1 MISFTKKSLFAKG
14 TCMVQLANTTTGEIM
29 YFGNKFQTSN
39 IQSSVSL
46 GEIRGGLGSG
56 IVAIIPAES
65 SLTVD
70 FAAADFDLRAKA
82 MQMGATVQA
91 GAPAPVCEVVTASGT
106 TLTLEMPNGAPVAQ
120 IGYNKI
126 FGYVQ
131 VVGQESA
138 MSVDGVPYEINPTTG
153 EIQGFHATS
162 GTQYKVWYFVQK
174 ASAELAT
181 ISTSMAGAVCHFTAQ
196 IAVYSNESGQGGNN
210 TGSRVGWLYVII
222 PRLKFDG
229 TGGGLEG
236 DQTTAIQTQLRG
248 TALASDSGVVSATC
262 ADCAEN
268 IFGHYLYVPDQDAG
282 VFTGLAVVG
291 GVVSVPTSQ
300 SAQIPVR
307 LVAQNGDL
315 AIPGSYEEGFS
326 YKLNGA
332 PTGTQVSASGVITAG
347 STEGDA
353 TCTVTYENGGDPLTA
368 TIQVS
373 ITKA

>member
-29 YFGNKFQTSN
+29 YSGNKFQTSN

-153 EIQGFHATS
+153 EIQGFQATS
-162 GTQYKVWYFVQK
+162 DTQYKVWYFVRK
-174 ASAELAT
+174 ASAQMAT
-181 ISTSMAGAVCHFTAQ
+181 ISALFDPKTVHFTAQ
-196 IAVYSNESGQGGNN
+196 LAVYSNDGSGANN
-210 TGSRVGWLYVII
+210 TGSRIGWLYVII

-229 TGGGLEG
+229 TGGGLDG
-236 DQTTAIQTQLRG
+236 DQTTASVQSFTGR
-248 TALASDSGVVSATC
+248 ALSMDELVVSSAC
-262 ADCAEN
+262 SDC
-268 IFGHYLYVPDQDAG
+268 DAG
-282 VFTGLAVVG
+282 TFGYYIYVEDAGASVFEGLAVVG
-291 GVVSVPTSQ
+291 GVVSLPVSTT
-300 SAQIPVR
+300 AQIPVR
-307 LVAQNGDL
+307 LVAQNGEL
-315 AIPGSYEEGFS
+315 VVPGNYSDGFT
-326 YKLNGA
+326 YTPTGA
-332 PTGTQVSASGVITAG
+332 PTGTQVSSAGVIQAG
-347 STEGDA
+347 STPGDFLVKIEYQDG
-353 TCTVTYENGGDPLTA
+353 TETLTA

-373 ITKA
+373 VTGA

>member
-29 YFGNKFQTSN
+29 YSGNKFQTSN

-196 IAVYSNESGQGGNN
+196 IAVYSNESGQSGNN

-262 ADCAEN
+262 ADCADN

>member
-29 YFGNKFQTSN
+29 YSGNKFQTSN

-82 MQMGATVQA
+82 MQTGATFQM
-91 GAPAPVCEVVTASGT
+91 GAPAPTCEVLTASGT

-138 MSVDGVPYEINPTTG
+138 MSVDGVPYEINPDTG
-153 EIQGFHATS
+153 EIQGFQATS

-196 IAVYSNESGQGGNN
+196 IAVYANESSANAGS

-222 PRLKFDG
+222 PRLMFDG

-248 TALASDSGVVSATC
+248 TALASDDGVVSATC
-262 ADCAEN
+262 ADCTSN

-291 GVVSVPTSQ
+291 GVVSVPAGEST
-300 SAQIPVR
+300 QIPVK
-307 LVAQNGDL
+307 LVAGNGEL
-315 AIPGSYEEGFS
+315 VTPGSYSDGFT
-326 YKLNGA
+326 YTPTGA
-332 PTGTQVSASGVITAG
+332 PTGTEVSAAGVLTGG
-347 STEGDA
+347 STPGDFSIKIEYQDGDNTLA
-353 TCTVTYENGGDPLTA
+353 TTVQASVTGA
-368 TIQVS
+368 
-373 ITKA
+373 